1 MMFLNLNKCGTKMN
15 MSKFKKDTFF
25 YEGNEIN
32 IRETR
37 SEDIPIWYKWFN
49 NPEINKTLVHGV
61 TPNSIELQEEFR
73 NKHLNG
79 ENGKVMFSIVS
90 KNNNNLIGTCSLNLI
105 GPSSVRRCEISIVIG
120 DLDYHQGSVY
130 IETTLWQIKH
140 AFNTM
145 NMNSIFAATSSDNKA
160 VMLTLERIGFK
171 KCGTTRH
178 AIYKDGEYKNGE
190 LYDLLKS
197 EWINT

>member
-1 MMFLNLNKCGTKMN
+1 MN

>member
-1 MMFLNLNKCGTKMN
+1 MKMN
-15 MSKFKKDTFF
+15 MNKFEKDTFF
-25 YEGNEIN
+25 YEGKEIN

-49 NPEINKTLVHGV
+49 NPEVNKTLVHGV
-61 TPNSIELQEEFR
+61 IPNTIELQEEFR

-90 KNNNNLIGTCSLNLI
+90 KENNNLIGTCSLNLI

-120 DLDYHQGSVY
+120 DLDSHQGSVY

-140 AFNTM
+140 AFNNM
-145 NMNSIFAATSSDNKA
+145 NMNSIFAATSSDNKP

-178 AIYKDGEYKNGE
+178 ASYKDGEYKNGA